1 VDEANR
7 PELPYMF
14 CINFFGQQDDK
25 GRVEKTEV
33 SEITSPHSIDSSHDI
48 ILDCLPA
55 SLVEAPRESI
65 RSGALSF
72 GKCLMVRN
80 TYSSD
85 IGASSMLRSCC
96 RIPKA
101 SRSRVQVLSSRVPSS
116 AV

>member
-1 VDEANR
+1 
-7 PELPYMF
+7 MF

-65 RSGALSF
+65 WGFVIR
-72 GKCLMVRN
+72 
-80 TYSSD
+80 
-85 IGASSMLRSCC
+85 
-96 RIPKA
+96 
-101 SRSRVQVLSSRVPSS
+101 QVLDGKEHLFL
-116 AV
+116 